1 MSFWYNSPTVM
12 HPANVP
18 QIIRQACKIIASV
31 QTPLCELYIRSVTR
45 KTNVILPW
53 LLYILFRARSAA
65 LLQTIKLFS
74 SIVKK
79 KRKKK
84 KKEQPQNKQKSLS
97 AKNCI
102 FLHLRLP
109 LKASQLP
116 LTPMRLT

>member
-1 MSFWYNSPTVM
+1 MSFWYNSPTVI

-18 QIIRQACKIIASV
+18 QIIRQACKTIASV

-53 LLYILFRARSAA
+53 LLYIFFRARSAA

-79 KRKKK
+79 KT
-84 KKEQPQNKQKSLS
+84 KQKRNNPKTN
-97 AKNCI
+97 KN
-102 FLHLRLP
+102 HQVP
-109 LKASQLP
+109 KTASSC
-116 LTPMRLT
+116 T